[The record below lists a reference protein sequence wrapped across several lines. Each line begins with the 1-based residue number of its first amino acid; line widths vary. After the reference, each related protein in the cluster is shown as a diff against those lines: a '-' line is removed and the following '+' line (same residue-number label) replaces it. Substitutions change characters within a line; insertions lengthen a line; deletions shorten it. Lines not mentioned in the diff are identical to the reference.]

1 MKIVKFKIPRE
12 TDAIC
17 LVQEDKQAYF
27 YDTVH
32 QHPELQITS
41 IINGTGQL
49 LVGDYIGG
57 FKPGDVFII
66 GENQPHVFK
75 SGPSYLDKGSKLISH
90 SISIFFDQGAF
101 REMLSRFSELEIFR
115 VFINKA
121 KKGVRVG
128 DKTRKLVLPKMKQ
141 MVHARGLDKF
151 MKFLSIIELL
161 TKCTEGRKLSS
172 DMVNYKVD
180 EIEGKRLNDI
190 IDFTLAE
197 YHRPISLEEVADI
210 AAMAPSSFCRFFKK
224 RTRKTYIQFLTELR
238 IQKSRELLRNK
249 ELSILEI
256 SFQCGF
262 NTISSFNRKFKAIT
276 HCTPS
281 EYHKLLDNY

>member
-75 SGPSYLDKGSKLISH
+75 SGPSYLDKRSKLISH
-90 SISIFFDQGAF
+90 SISIFFDQSAF

-115 VFINKA
+115 IFINKA
-121 KKGVRVG
+121 KKGIRVG
-128 DKTRKLVLPKMKQ
+128 GKTRKLVLPKMKQ
-141 MVHARGLDKF
+141 MVNARGLDKF

-161 TKCTEGRKLSS
+161 AKCTEGRKLSS
-172 DMVNYKVD
+172 DTVNYEVD

-197 YHRPISLEEVADI
+197 YHRPISLEEVAGI